1 MGTLSSAIMALPER
15 ERLVVS
21 LYYQDELTQREIAK
35 VLGISESRV
44 CQLHA
49 RSLVRLNEEIR
60 ARGTESAA

>member
-1 MGTLSSAIMALPER
+1 MSALAGSIQDLPER

-35 VLGISESRV
+35 VLGLSESRV

-49 RSLVRLNEEIR
+49 RALDRLR
-60 ARGTESAA
+60 QGLSDRQAA

>member
-1 MGTLSSAIMALPER
+1 MLTSAIMALPER

-49 RSLVRLNEEIR
+49 RSLVWLNEEMR